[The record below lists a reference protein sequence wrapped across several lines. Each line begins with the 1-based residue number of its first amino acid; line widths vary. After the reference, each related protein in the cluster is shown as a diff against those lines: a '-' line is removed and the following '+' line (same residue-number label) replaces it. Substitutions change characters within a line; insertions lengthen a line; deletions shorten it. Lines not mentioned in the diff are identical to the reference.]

1 MKLRML
7 VSLTALAGATLTPF
21 VANAAGVVEASPTG
35 KGIAGGALLG
45 AELVLATEAALDV
58 QAPWAYVVGGIA
70 GGAAGGVGGYFV
82 EDQGD
87 ARAPMLMLAGGL
99 AFAIPTVVAVLAAT
113 AYEPPASYLQDQIP
127 ADEPLAEPPAP
138 TDAAPPPV
146 TPAPAPVTPAA
157 PPAPAPDGAAPSTT
171 PPDGAAPSTTPS
183 GQAAPVP
190 TGRRHVP
197 AARRLSLKLPPPA
210 LLGFRESELALGV
223 PNIELR
229 HSYTRT
235 ERVMFNAPDVTEW
248 NVPVLNVVF

>member
-1 MKLRML
+1 MKLRTL
-7 VSLTALAGATLTPF
+7 ISLTAIAGATLTPF
-21 VANAAGVVEASPTG
+21 AANAAGVVEASPTG

-58 QAPWAYVVGGIA
+58 QAPWAYVVGGLA

-82 EDQGD
+82 EDRGD

-113 AYEPPASYLQDQIP
+113 AYEPPASYLQDQAP
-127 ADEPLAEPPAP
+127 VDEPLAEPPAP
-138 TDAAPPPV
+138 TDVAPVPATTPPPADPALPAPPP
-146 TPAPAPVTPAA
+146 A
-157 PPAPAPDGAAPSTT
+157 GAAPSTA
-171 PPDGAAPSTTPS
+171 PPD
-183 GQAAPVP
+183 QAAPAAGP

-210 LLGFRESELALGV
+210 LLGFRESALALGV

-229 HSYTRT
+229 HSYTRA